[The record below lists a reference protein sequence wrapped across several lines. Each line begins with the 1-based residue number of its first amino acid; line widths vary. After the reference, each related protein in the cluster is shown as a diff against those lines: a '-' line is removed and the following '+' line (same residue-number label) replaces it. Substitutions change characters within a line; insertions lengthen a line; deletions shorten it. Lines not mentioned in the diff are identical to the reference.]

1 MNLIRCYG
9 FECPEWLGIE
19 FHSNDGDGEALAA
32 KFKLVFAVLK
42 EPGFIWKHELQRIY
56 YCFFA

>member
-9 FECPEWLGIE
+9 FEWPEWLGIE

-32 KFKLVFAVLK
+32 KFRLVFAILK
-42 EPGFIWKHELQRIY
+42 EPGFHLKHKLQKY
-56 YCFFA
+56 FTDLSF